1 MRNGVRIRFTVV
13 TSCYGNVV
21 DIEGERFN
29 GKSGVLIQF
38 AIFVSV
44 TDQTWFLFLSKR
56 LNSRKEDEGIET
68 RKPTMSTVPMMDLP
82 LKMYLAISFRCHL
95 ALYVG
100 FSFVS
105 HGSCQHTTQEK
116 NNTCNLLRNF
126 GHKYDSRATTV
137 SQNGFYRTGTFL

>member
-1 MRNGVRIRFTVV
+1 MVRLDF
-13 TSCYGNVV
+13 
-21 DIEGERFN
+21 F
-29 GKSGVLIQF
+29 
-38 AIFVSV
+38 
-44 TDQTWFLFLSKR
+44 FLSKR

-126 GHKYDSRATTV
+126 GHKYNSRATTV
-137 SQNGFYRTGTFL
+137 SQKEFYRTRTYFVDIEADEHNYGAIIH